1 MESKSMNRA
10 RALKLAG
17 MRSKTGGER
26 VLAAL
31 ERGRRGL
38 GDDSTRR
45 LATTGPGTLPERTP
59 MVASTLPTVSR
70 GLGPRPL

>member
-38 GDDSTRR
+38 GDGNGDGS
-45 LATTGPGTLPERTP
+45 RT
-59 MVASTLPTVSR
+59 
-70 GLGPRPL
+70 LGPRTTADRPPKDSQD